1 MARLKEYAREHRIE
15 METIAADPRTKETVA
30 GSTRYN
36 RKTAT
41 VTDGGQHWNVAPG
54 LLRRADSCEGTD

>member
-1 MARLKEYAREHRIE
+1 MARLKEYAREHSIE
-15 METIAADPRTKETVA
+15 METIAADPRTKGPSLVV
-30 GSTRYN
+30 TRYN

-54 LLRRADSCEGTD
+54 LLRRADSRDGTD